1 MAFIAVRGGISV
13 DAAAVTGPNAH
24 SNASA
29 LASLSLLAVGDRA
42 SIGVGPIDVEAHA
55 SDHGAGNA
63 VASAPTKLE
72 ASDGIEGAGVGVAS
86 LTDVASANNWG
97 GGAAMALANATVI
110 AAAEVPAGPD
120 ISGNVRVAANAH
132 DYSGVSAL
140 ANAEFL
146 LGGSLIGVGGDISV
160 ISRAT
165 NDHDGDARSRAAV
178 AIGTA
183 ANASS
188 IHIANLVVDALA
200 SERGLGAASA
210 YGFDRYSR
218 AAWLRELRP

>member
-1 MAFIAVRGGISV
+1 M
-13 DAAAVTGPNAH
+13 
-24 SNASA
+24 
-29 LASLSLLAVGDRA
+29 
-42 SIGVGPIDVEAHA
+42 
-55 SDHGAGNA
+55 
-63 VASAPTKLE
+63 
-72 ASDGIEGAGVGVAS
+72 
-86 LTDVASANNWG
+86 ASANNWG

-120 ISGNVRVAANAH
+120 IFGNVRIAANAH

-165 NDHDGDARSRAAV
+165 NDHDGDAKSRAAV

-188 IHIANLVVDALA
+188 IHIGNLLVEALA
-200 SERGLGAASA
+200 NERGLGAASA
-210 YGFDRYSR
+210 SALTDIR
-218 AAWLRELRP
+218 AQLGSGNWRP